1 MLKNSLTKANLINDL
16 SAYTGLSLNLSKKI
30 INDLIEIIIKNIIKG
45 NLNIKNVGSFKLIK
59 KKERVGRN
67 PKNPEV
73 DIQIPERSVVKFRA
87 GKEMK
92 ALLSKNSASKLNTSS
107 EPSSE

>member
-1 MLKNSLTKANLINDL
+1 MLKNSVTKANLINDL

-30 INDLIEIIIKNIIKG
+30 INDLIEIIIKNIKKG

-67 PKNPEV
+67 PKT
-73 DIQIPERSVVKFRA
+73 
-87 GKEMK
+87 KEEFIIHSRMSISFK
-92 ALLSKNSASKLNTSS
+92 PSKKILK
-107 EPSSE
+107 E